1 MTQQRLNDLVFVWYN
16 LRLRT
21 RKVEGVSHESIDL
34 DDIDPYGEWTIDE
47 QNDEAD
53 VFLTDED
60 LAELERAAAE
70 EEAAR
75 LDAME
80 DDEDTFEYHVSPVR
94 SPSPRLD
101 TIARAPSSS
110 RPPKLSTIGR
120 GKRKM

>member
-1 MTQQRLNDLVFVWYN
+1 M
-16 LRLRT
+16 
-21 RKVEGVSHESIDL
+21 EGVSHESIDL

-60 LAELERAAAE
+60 LVELERAAAKE
-70 EEAAR
+70 EKAAGS
-75 LDAME
+75 DAME
-80 DDEDTFEYHVSPVR
+80 DDEDTFEYHVSPSR
-94 SPSPRLD
+94 SPSPHLD